1 MKIQIKLISSALGLL
16 LFLFT
21 TVTHGQCISGQA
33 ICLGWDQKV
42 VSTKDE
48 WRSLLMFTYSSDRM

>member
-1 MKIQIKLISSALGLL
+1 MKIQIRLIPSVLGSL

-21 TVTHGQCISGQA
+21 AVTHGQCISGQA

-42 VSTKDE
+42 VSAKDE
-48 WRSLLMFTYSSDRM
+48 WRSILMFTYSSDRM